1 MLLENYIFT
10 LSKTI
15 QLVMLCTLKVEKVK
29 KNYSKQV
36 NHT

>member
-15 QLVMLCTLKVEKVK
+15 QIVMLCTLKVEKVK
-29 KNYSKQV
+29 KKLL
-36 NHT
+36 